1 MENTEKII
9 GEAAYRILM
18 RQDKVNVAQ
27 LLSELTHMTSKEK
40 SAVRLIAIA
49 DAMAWLQDYRKPS
62 SSSERNDPPLRGLNT
77 KGLSIKLDNDE
88 STAKS

>member
-49 DAMAWLQDYRKPS
+49 DAMVWLQDYRKPS